1 MKQGSFD
8 FPPNGPFSG
17 KPTNHLTVIILTV
30 TPIPT
35 WTNQPQIS
43 EHFPPMLGYV
53 TIKIHMV
60 FIHPP
65 SSTVTVT
72 CSSSCSCSA
81 KSQRFAFSTA
91 LLQAAKDT
99 TVASYGRAGAG
110 AGWRHGKGGS
120 KHQKVGIL
128 GQKVPKHH
136 PQLRHIELVSYIT
149 CEISD
154 MICPHAISYS
164 LKVSISLLWHRYHS
178 CLV

>member
-30 TPIPT
+30 TPIP
-35 WTNQPQIS
+35 NQSTPDFRT
-43 EHFPPMLGYV
+43 FPTYV
-53 TIKIHMV
+53 RLCDYKNPHG
-60 FIHPP
+60 FHSPR

-110 AGWRHGKGGS
+110 AGWRHGKGG
-120 KHQKVGIL
+120 KMLGKRGIWAA
-128 GQKVPKHH
+128 KMWIEAPK
-136 PQLRHIELVSYIT
+136 PWGFWARKSQSIT
-149 CEISD
+149 
-154 MICPHAISYS
+154 PNFAISS
-164 LKVSISLLWHRYHS
+164 
-178 CLV
+178 